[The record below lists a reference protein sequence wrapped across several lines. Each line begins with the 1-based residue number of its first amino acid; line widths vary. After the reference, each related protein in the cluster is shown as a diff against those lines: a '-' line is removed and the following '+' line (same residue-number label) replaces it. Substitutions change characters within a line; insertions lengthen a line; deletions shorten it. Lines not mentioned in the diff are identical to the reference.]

1 MPLDPKAV
9 GVEGT
14 PTERSWS
21 KTDAML
27 YALGVGCGVHEL
39 EFSTEKNQQVL
50 PTFAVIAGLGGI
62 PFDKIGTFDFRLLVH
77 GEQAFEV
84 FGPIPPSGKV
94 RTKGRVASIVDK
106 GKAGV
111 VTFEMESTNLET
123 NKVLFKNRMTA
134 FIRGAGG
141 FGGDPGPKPVPFELP
156 SRKPDHEVTYQTRED
171 QALIYRLSGDM
182 NPLHVDPE
190 LAQKVGFPKPI
201 LHGLCTYGFTGR
213 ALLSALCKNDPA
225 RFRSME
231 GRFSKPVFPGE
242 AVTVKMW
249 VDGQSAV
256 FQTVNPSGDVV
267 LDQGRFGFSG

>member
-9 GVEGT
+9 GLEGT

-21 KTDAML
+21 QRDTLL
-27 YALGVGCGVHEL
+27 YALGVGCGTNEL
-39 EFSTEKNQQVL
+39 EFTYEKNQIVL
-50 PTFAVIAGLGGI
+50 PTFAVIAGMGGI
-62 PFDKIGTFDFRLLVH
+62 PFDKIGTFNFALLVH
-77 GEQAFEV
+77 GGQEFEV
-84 FGPIPPSGKV
+84 FGPIPPAGKV
-94 RTKGRVASIVDK
+94 RTTGKVASIYDK
-106 GKAGV
+106 GKAGL
-111 VTFEMESTNLET
+111 VTFECESTNLET
-123 NKVLFKNRMTA
+123 GKVLFKNRMTA

-141 FGGDPGPKPVPFELP
+141 FGGDPGPKAEPFEYP

-190 LAQKVGFPKPI
+190 LAKSVGFPKPI

-231 GRFSKPVFPGE
+231 GRFSKPVYPGE

-249 VDGQSAV
+249 VDGQSAI
-256 FQTVNPSGDVV
+256 FQTVNPAGDVV